1 MLVKADLSNAE
12 ELLPI
17 QHRAFAA
24 LYETYQDQY
33 NPAIETMD
41 YFQSRFARPN
51 CTYYKIVEEG
61 HTVGLVRTTVAEDAD
76 QGWLGLIGID
86 PDHRGKGYGHK
97 AMLDLE
103 QLYPT
108 DKRWGVGKNST
119 EQKGVRLPTPAQL
132 IRSDLEC
139 KTRTNPPINHCAE
152 MLTRT
157 LRNGSGLRKEPRLVA
172 FYEKLG
178 YKAIKTEPEQEG
190 MDMVYMEKW
199 IGDSDV

>member
-51 CTYYKIVEEG
+51 CSYYKIVEEG

-97 AMLDLE
+97 AMLELKAFIRQSSGGYSVLSCRSLDWSL
-103 QLYPT
+103 
-108 DKRWGVGKNST
+108 ST
-119 EQKGVRLPTPAQL
+119 KVWAIRLSKPSLSRKAW
-132 IRSDLEC
+132 IWSIWRS
-139 KTRTNPPINHCAE
+139 
-152 MLTRT
+152 
-157 LRNGSGLRKEPRLVA
+157 G
-172 FYEKLG
+172 
-178 YKAIKTEPEQEG
+178 
-190 MDMVYMEKW
+190 
-199 IGDSDV
+199 

>member
-33 NPAIETMD
+33 DLAIEAMD

-61 HTVGLVRTTVAEDAD
+61 HAVGLVRTMVAEDAD

-97 AMLDLE
+97 AMLELE
-103 QLYPT
+103 SLYPISYPL
-108 DKRWGVGKNST
+108 GALY
-119 EQKGVRLPTPAQL
+119 RLTGA
-132 IRSDLEC
+132 
-139 KTRTNPPINHCAE
+139 
-152 MLTRT
+152 
-157 LRNGSGLRKEPRLVA
+157 
-172 FYEKLG
+172 
-178 YKAIKTEPEQEG
+178 
-190 MDMVYMEKW
+190 
-199 IGDSDV
+199 